1 MKKIL
6 LIVALSL
13 SLGFGNIYA
22 DGNHRGGNKGGNKTE
37 QNKSSRP
44 GNSGATTIATIDP
57 AAAEIITAVT
67 SAPATMGIT
76 TIVITIPETQTVNR
90 TIISVREMEEDIT
103 MTIVPA
109 IMEGIAHP
117 DPV

>member
-1 MKKIL
+1 MPMAITV
-6 LIVALSL
+6 VA
-13 SLGFGNIYA
+13 IKVA
-22 DGNHRGGNKGGNKTE
+22 TRP
-37 QNKSSRP
+37 SRTRVFAQATAA
-44 GNSGATTIATIDP
+44 ATTMVTID
-57 AAAEIITAVT
+57 
-67 SAPATMGIT
+67 PATMGIT

-109 IMEGIAHP
+109 IRGGIAHP